1 MKLKDV
7 KKKNISKIL
16 KLIKKEGP
24 ISKKDLSKL
33 TGLSAGSLTGICN
46 ELIDIHVL
54 EEVGSVSKYNS
65 GRKKILLNINYNYK
79 KVIGIDIKNKFT
91 TILITN
97 INGEIIHEKKLLTDK
112 NIDPHAFLE
121 KVCSN
126 LKNILLENNIANNM
140 ILGIGVGILGG
151 VNKEKNSTDY
161 PIGFWNTEVPV
172 KEILENLLNL
182 PVIVDNNVKNLAIL
196 ELFLD
201 DSLDNF
207 FFLKYGSG
215 IGGSIVSNQKIF
227 YGYNSLAGE
236 MGHTILIPSGDY
248 CPICKRRGC
257 LESTISFKAIL
268 NKVSNEFSD
277 SNYPLLYN
285 LADGKKENISIEIIL
300 KAAELGSVQICE
312 LLRYS
317 AELLAIS
324 IINTISLLSPKKI
337 VLCGKLFQNNL
348 YLNYLYSNIY
358 NLQLIDIKDKL
369 QISKISSDIE
379 KLAPAITV
387 IHELFYDKLYLY
399 L

>member
-33 TGLSAGSLTGICN
+33 SGLSAGSLTGICN
-46 ELIDIHVL
+46 ELIDINVL
-54 EEVGSVSKYNS
+54 QEVGSVSKYNS

-79 KVIGIDIKNKFT
+79 KVIGIDIKNKYT
-91 TILITN
+91 TILVTN
-97 INGEIIHEKKLLTDK
+97 INGKIIHEKKLITDK
-112 NIDPHAFLE
+112 NIPPHIFLE
-121 KVCSN
+121 KICSN
-126 LKNILLENNIANNM
+126 IKNILSGNNINENM
-140 ILGIGVGILGG
+140 ILGVGIGILGG

-161 PIGFWNTEVPV
+161 PIGFWNKEVPV
-172 KEILENLLNL
+172 KEIIENFLNL
-182 PVIVDNNVKNLAIL
+182 PVIADNNVKNLAIL

-201 DSLDNF
+201 DTLDNF

-215 IGGSIVSNQKIF
+215 IGGSLVSNQKIY

-236 MGHTILIPSGDY
+236 IGHTILLPSGDY

-257 LESTISFKAIL
+257 LESTISFKAII
-268 NKVSNEFSD
+268 KRIANEFSN

-285 LADGKKENISIEIIL
+285 LTDGKKENISIEMIL

-317 AELLAIS
+317 AELLSIS
-324 IINTISLLSPKKI
+324 IINTISLLSPKRI

-369 QISKISSDIE
+369 QISKVSSDIE

-387 IHELFYDKLYLY
+387 IHEIFYENLYLY